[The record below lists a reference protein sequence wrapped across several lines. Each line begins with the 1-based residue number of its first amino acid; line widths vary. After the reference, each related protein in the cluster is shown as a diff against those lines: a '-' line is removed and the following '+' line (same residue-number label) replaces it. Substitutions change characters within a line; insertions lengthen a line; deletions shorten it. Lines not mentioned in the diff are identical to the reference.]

1 MGGGAQKPLLF
12 RSFPYERFP
21 EVDSLHQG
29 CTNLHSV
36 GEGIIAEIH
45 KVIPILIAVNPF
57 GIIDPLDTVIKGMDL
72 FSRKKKPHTNCLYS
86 QVSIQSQEFLRPSE
100 PCMLTSLLNRNTVL
114 PTEYKISYNTSPNK
128 FTEQLLYLS
137 NTFCFKPPFTEYP

>member
-72 FSRKKKPHTNCLYS
+72 FSRKKKTTHKLFIFTSKHTISRVS
-86 QVSIQSQEFLRPSE
+86 QTL
-100 PCMLTSLLNRNTVL
+100 
-114 PTEYKISYNTSPNK
+114 
-128 FTEQLLYLS
+128 
-137 NTFCFKPPFTEYP
+137 

>member
-57 GIIDPLDTVIKGMDL
+57 GIDL
-72 FSRKKKPHTNCLYS
+72 THAEKPSLILKNEPRLQSAAHSESRIMVFNCINPCQSGLIFIVFASCFS
-86 QVSIQSQEFLRPSE
+86 VSFEKCFGSHPALAE
-100 PCMLTSLLNRNTVL
+100 PKDRSDLT
-114 PTEYKISYNTSPNK
+114 PNH
-128 FTEQLLYLS
+128 Y
-137 NTFCFKPPFTEYP
+137 